1 MKRRTKT
8 VTAESLDRTF
18 DAGRDV
24 TAALDLSRAR
34 RPGRQQRRVNVD
46 FPVWMIESL
55 DAEAGRL
62 GVTRQSVIK
71 VWIAERLGLSA
82 KMSK

>member
-1 MKRRTKT
+1 MKRRMKT
-8 VTAESLDRTF
+8 MTAESLDRAF

-24 TAALDLSRAR
+24 TAALDLSKAR

-71 VWIAERLGLSA
+71 VWIAERLVLTAKLS
-82 KMSK
+82 K